1 MNIRRKDMYKILTQT
16 QKFLDCWLTDITD
29 EYEMSPFT
37 SVSYFTRRYPT
48 TLQSSKVALLEN
60 ERENSVFVFDSS
72 ENELNTINE
81 NYPPSEK

>member
-1 MNIRRKDMYKILTQT
+1 MNMRRKDMYKILTQT

-60 ERENSVFVFDSS
+60 ERENSVVVFDSS

>member
-1 MNIRRKDMYKILTQT
+1 MNMRRKDMYKILTQT

-81 NYPPSEK
+81 NYPLSEK

>member
-1 MNIRRKDMYKILTQT
+1 MDKILTQT

-29 EYEMSPFT
+29 EYEMSSFT

-48 TLQSSKVALLEN
+48 TLQSSKAALLEN

>member
-1 MNIRRKDMYKILTQT
+1 MNIRRTDMDKILTQT